1 MAGYTEFQV
10 TEPFISSL
18 PKLLA
23 NDKSALTWNAGTS
36 FPTKGL
42 TAGMPCFRT
51 DEQKLYIYDGKIW
64 NVLIDLNDKPIL
76 ASTGK
81 YVAYDRAQTLQETE
95 KAQARSNIGVVTLTN
110 NGVQLLGNNV
120 DYNTVIDSGFY
131 HVNMSGATNGPG
143 SWATKLIVIRQLKNA
158 YITQVAFPVTVT
170 NGAIPMYRISTNTGA
185 SWTNWYKFI
194 TDLKD
199 VVGANASAAGV
210 QGLVPAPKAGD
221 DRKVLFGN
229 GTWETAKVQVDPSSA
244 NAEQPIVL
252 RSSTATTAGVDSTII
267 VPGVTVN
274 PSTKT
279 ITAQKV
285 IAQNFSGKIAWT
297 DITSV
302 PTNVKNAVSFVE
314 GQTLTPEQAQIVRL
328 KILTAYQ
335 TSNTGSLILPN
346 GTIAQ
351 RDANPV
357 AGAIRFNSEKGWF
370 EGYTGTAWVALVSD
384 QSGKN
389 LPTGTCI
396 CGLFTEAPE
405 LFLSL
410 DGSQIYL
417 SDYYD
422 LVNLLWEFETF
433 RGDGSTYAVLPN
445 MHHRFFE
452 GTTTLSEVATYVE
465 AGLPNI
471 TGKWVANKIT
481 DSNPT
486 VSGALFN
493 SKGSTNIPSG
503 GAWGVN
509 IGIGFDASLSSSI
522 YAGNVVQ
529 PVSLM
534 VSSIVRF

>member
-36 FPTKGL
+36 FPTAGL

-51 DEQKLYIYDGKIW
+51 DEQKLYVYDGTIW

-76 ASTGK
+76 NSTGK
-81 YVAYDRAQTLQETE
+81 YVAYDRTQTLEETE
-95 KAQARSNIGVVTLTN
+95 KAQARNNIDVPSKQEFDDQT
-110 NGVQLLGNNV
+110 
-120 DYNTVIDSGFY
+120 
-131 HVNMSGATNGPG
+131 HVKAD
-143 SWATKLIVIRQLKNA
+143 
-158 YITQVAFPVTVT
+158 
-170 NGAIPMYRISTNTGA
+170 
-185 SWTNWYKFI
+185 I
-194 TDLKD
+194 TDLAD
-199 VVGANASAAGV
+199 VVGASASTAGV
-210 QGLVPAPKAGD
+210 QGLVPQPSAGD
-221 DRKVLFGN
+221 NTKVLFGS
-229 GTWETAKVQVDPSSA
+229 GEWETAKVQVEPSEA

-351 RDANPV
+351 RDTSPV
-357 AGAIRFNSEKGWF
+357 AGAVRFNSEKGWF
-370 EGYTGTAWVALVSD
+370 EGYTGSQWVALVVD
-384 QSGKN
+384 PAGKN

-471 TGKWVANKIT
+471 TGGVNRFYGELTSASDVYGCVSRHSGSRKIT
-481 DSNPT
+481 S
-486 VSGALFN
+486 SYW
-493 SKGSTNIPSG
+493 SG
-503 GAWGVN
+503 GQVWNV
-509 IGIGFDASLSSSI
+509 DASLSSALYKEI
-522 YAGNVVQ
+522 QTVQ
-529 PVSLM
+529 PSSFRSLM
-534 VSSIVRF
+534 ICRI

>member
-81 YVAYDRAQTLQETE
+81 YVAYDRAQTLQKTE
-95 KAQARSNIGVVTLTN
+95 KAQARSNIDVPSK
-110 NGVQLLGNNV
+110 QEF
-120 DYNTVIDSGFY
+120 DSQT
-131 HVNMSGATNGPG
+131 HVKAD
-143 SWATKLIVIRQLKNA
+143 
-158 YITQVAFPVTVT
+158 
-170 NGAIPMYRISTNTGA
+170 
-185 SWTNWYKFI
+185 I

-199 VVGANASAAGV
+199 VIGANASAAGV

-252 RSSTATTAGVDSTII
+252 RSTAATTAGVDSTIV

-274 PSTKT
+274 PATKT
-279 ITAQKV
+279 ITAQQV
-285 IAQNFSGKIAWT
+285 VAQNFSGKVAWT

-302 PTNVKNAVSFVE
+302 PVNVSNAVSFVE
-314 GQTLTPEQAQIVRL
+314 GQTLTAEQAQIVRL

-389 LPTGTCI
+389 LPTGTCL
-396 CGLFTEAPE
+396 CGLFTEAPD

-471 TGKWVANKIT
+471 TGKWNTYPADVSAVEGAFIDTKQIT
-481 DSNPT
+481 KACWQTASNQQGR
-486 VSGALFN
+486 VIVDFN
-493 SKGSTNIPSG
+493 AQNGNSLYCLNDAIQPLSLRLSTLIR
-503 GAWGVN
+503 
-509 IGIGFDASLSSSI
+509 I
-522 YAGNVVQ
+522 
-529 PVSLM
+529 
-534 VSSIVRF
+534 

>member
-158 YITQVAFPVTVT
+158 YITQVAFPVTIT

-252 RSSTATTAGVDSTII
+252 RSTAATTAGVDSTIV

-279 ITAQKV
+279 IT
-285 IAQNFSGKIAWT
+285 AQNFSGKIAWT

-314 GQTLTPEQAQIVRL
+314 GQTLTAEQAQTVRL

-471 TGKWVANKIT
+471 TGENGTNWSTKGAFYKIST
-481 DSNPT
+481 SNSFGSPERN
-486 VSGALFN
+486 G
-493 SKGSTNIPSG
+493 SK
-503 GAWGVN
+503 
-509 IGIGFDASLSSSI
+509 IGFDASLSNQVYNSS
-522 YAGNVVQ
+522 NTVQ
-529 PVSLM
+529 PESLN
-534 VSSIVRF
+534 VFAVCRI